1 MEVSLMPITL
11 SQLLTMPLIL
21 MHASEV
27 TLKQIEAAFK
37 SFTTRDDIAI
47 VLIAQNIAN
56 RIRTA
61 VDQHDK
67 AVPAVLEIPSK
78 DNPYD
83 PECDGLLKRV
93 KILSGV

>member
-1 MEVSLMPITL
+1 M
-11 SQLLTMPLIL
+11 
-21 MHASEV
+21 ASE
-27 TLKQIEAAFK
+27 TSLKQIETAFK
-37 SFTTRDDIAI
+37 SFTSRDDIAI
-47 VLIAQNIAN
+47 VLISQTIAN

-61 VDQHDK
+61 VDQHVK

-83 PECDGLLKRV
+83 PECDSLLKRV